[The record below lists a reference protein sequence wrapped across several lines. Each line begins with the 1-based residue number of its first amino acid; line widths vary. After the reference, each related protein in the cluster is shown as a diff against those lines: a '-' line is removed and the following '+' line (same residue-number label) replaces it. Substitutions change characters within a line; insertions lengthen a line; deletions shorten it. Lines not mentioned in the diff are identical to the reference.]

1 MKIVL
6 IGNTKHELIVNK
18 MITEDFVANPEIAN
32 VSLKALGLKIKTV
45 VVEKGETVVFLDN
58 LNENLLLG

>member
-6 IGNTKHELIVNK
+6 VGNTTHEAIVNK

-45 VVEKGETVVFLDN
+45 VVEKGETIVYVEDAP
-58 LNENLLLG
+58 NLLLG